1 MKKYP
6 KGSIVVLSVGGND
19 VREILGKM
27 SEIQN
32 ALKGLQ
38 QNYPKIVKEILE
50 YGNELIL
57 LTQYRP
63 DK

>member
-27 SEIQN
+27 SEI
-32 ALKGLQ
+32 
-38 QNYPKIVKEILE
+38 
-50 YGNELIL
+50 
-57 LTQYRP
+57 
-63 DK
+63 